1 VVGVFLLL
9 SNRQAGFFHYLANLR
24 FFGPCS
30 ARVAT
35 ASIRANSFTKRKDM
49 TVQTVSKPDYKA
61 FALNTFRTIP
71 QMERL
76 SEPERQAIEVVG
88 NVLPFKVNNYVLDE
102 LIDWDN
108 YQEDPIFNLVFPN
121 RDMLRPEHFAQ
132 MEHVLHS
139 TNDRNILRETAHQI
153 RLQLNPHP
161 AGQFELNVPEIDGIK
176 LTGIQHKYRET
187 VLFFPSSGQTCHSY
201 CTFCFRWPQFVGMNE
216 IKFAMRETELLIK
229 YLEQHQEVT
238 DILFTGGDP
247 MIMKYEVFRQYIEP
261 FLENSRTNIQSIRIG
276 TKSLAFWPY
285 KFIDDEEADKFLAL
299 FERVVKSGINLAF
312 MSHFNHPAELKT
324 PAVQRAIRRLRRTG
338 LQIRTQSPLLRHIN
352 DSPDVWADM
361 WREQV
366 NQNCIPYYMFVA
378 RDTGAR
384 HYFEV
389 PLVRAWQVFREAY
402 QQVSG
407 LCRTVRGP
415 SMSATPGKV
424 QVLGVAEVGDKKVLT
439 LRFLQGRNPDWVGR
453 PFFAEY
459 DAKATWLDELK
470 PAFENKF
477 FFEDELAEMYREK
490 AADVLSDD

>member
-1 VVGVFLLL
+1 MQHMTKLKPVYKAYAL
-9 SNRQAGFFHYLANLR
+9 
-24 FFGPCS
+24 
-30 ARVAT
+30 
-35 ASIRANSFTKRKDM
+35 NSFR
-49 TVQTVSKPDYKA
+49 
-61 FALNTFRTIP
+61 NIP
-71 QMERL
+71 QLERL
-76 SEPERQAIEVVG
+76 SAREQQDIEVVG
-88 NVLPFKVNNYVLDE
+88 NVLPFKVNNYVIDE
-102 LIDWDN
+102 LIDWNN
-108 YQEDPIFNLVFPN
+108 YQDDPIFNLTFPN
-121 RDMLRPEHFAQ
+121 RKMLLPEHFAA
-132 MEHVLHS
+132 MEKTLS
-139 TNDRNILRETAHQI
+139 DTNDRNLIRETAYKI

-161 AGQFELNVPEIDGIK
+161 AGQVELNVPEIDGVK

-187 VLFFPSSGQTCHSY
+187 LLFFPSSGQTCHSY

-216 IKFAMRETELLIK
+216 IKFAMRETELLVK

-261 FLENSRTNIQSIRIG
+261 FIGENKTNIQSIRIG

-285 KFIDDEEADKFLAL
+285 KFIDDEEADKFLQL
-299 FERVVKSGINLAF
+299 FERVIKSGINLAF
-312 MSHFNHPAELKT
+312 MAHFNHPIEIKT
-324 PAVQRAIRRLRRTG
+324 PAVQQAIRRLRSTG

-352 DSPDVWADM
+352 DSPEVWSDM

-378 RDTGAR
+378 RDTGAK

-389 PLVRAWQVFREAY
+389 PLVRTWEIFREAY

-424 QVLGVAEVGDKKVLT
+424 QVLGVARVGDKKVFT

-453 PFFAEY
+453 PFFAEF
-459 DAKATWLDELK
+459 DDKATWLTDLK
-470 PAFENKF
+470 PAFGERFFYEEELERMYQAKTSAHQSEN
-477 FFEDELAEMYREK
+477 
-490 AADVLSDD
+490 

>member
-1 VVGVFLLL
+1 MQLLT
-9 SNRQAGFFHYLANLR
+9 QA
-24 FFGPCS
+24 
-30 ARVAT
+30 
-35 ASIRANSFTKRKDM
+35 
-49 TVQTVSKPDYKA
+49 KPDYKA
-61 FALNTFRTIP
+61 YALNTFRNIP

-76 SEPERQAIEVVG
+76 SEAEKKAIEVVG
-88 NVLPFKVNNYVLDE
+88 NVLPFKVNNYVVDE

-108 YQEDPIFNLVFPN
+108 YPNDPIFNLVFPN
-121 RDMLRPEHFAQ
+121 REMLLPEHFAE
-132 MEHVLHS
+132 MEQRLNS
-139 TNDRNILRETAHQI
+139 TSDRNLIREVAHKI

-161 AGQFELNVPEIDGIK
+161 AGQTKLNVPEIEGVK
-176 LTGIQHKYRET
+176 LTGVQHKYRET
-187 VLFFPSSGQTCHSY
+187 LLFFPSSGQTCHSY

-247 MIMKYEVFRQYIEP
+247 MIMKFDVFRQYIEP
-261 FLENSRTNIQSIRIG
+261 FLEGNKTNIQSIRIG

-285 KFIDDEEADKFLAL
+285 KFIDDSESDKFLEL

-312 MSHFNHPAELKT
+312 MAHFNHPNELKT
-324 PAVQRAIRRLRRTG
+324 PAVQLAIRRLRNTG

-352 DSPDVWADM
+352 DHADIWAQM

-378 RDTGAR
+378 RDTGAK

-389 PLVRAWQVFREAY
+389 PLVEAWQIFRNAY

-424 QVLGVAEVGDKKVLT
+424 QILGVSDIANKKVIT

-459 DAKATWLDELK
+459 DDKATWLNELK
-470 PAFENKF
+470 PAFGEQF
-477 FFEDELAEMYREK
+477 FYEEELERMYQAK
-490 AADVLSDD
+490 TDGQHAYN

>member
-1 VVGVFLLL
+1 MEMTT
-9 SNRQAGFFHYLANLR
+9 QA
-24 FFGPCS
+24 
-30 ARVAT
+30 
-35 ASIRANSFTKRKDM
+35 
-49 TVQTVSKPDYKA
+49 KPAYKA
-61 FALNTFRTIP
+61 YALNTFRNIP

-76 SEPERQAIEVVG
+76 TETERFDIEVVG
-88 NVLPFKVNNYVLDE
+88 NVLPFKVNNYVIDE
-102 LIDWDN
+102 LIDWDH
-108 YQEDPIFNLVFPN
+108 YQGDPLFNLVFPN
-121 RDMLRPEHFAQ
+121 RHMLRPEHFAE
-132 MEHVLHS
+132 MERTLKE
-139 TNDRNILRETAHQI
+139 TGDRNVIREVAHKI

-161 AGQFELNVPEIDGIK
+161 AGQVELNVPEIEGVK

-187 VLFFPSSGQTCHSY
+187 LLFFPSSGQTCHSY

-216 IKFAMRETELLIK
+216 IKFAMRETELLVK
-229 YLEQHQEVT
+229 YLQQHQEVT

-261 FLENSRTNIQSIRIG
+261 FLDKNNGTNIQSIRIG

-299 FERVVKSGINLAF
+299 FERVTKSGINLAF
-312 MSHFNHPAELKT
+312 MSHFNHPNEMKT
-324 PAVQRAIRRLRRTG
+324 AAVQKAIRRLRNTG
-338 LQIRTQSPLLRHIN
+338 LQIRTQSPLLHNIN
-352 DSPDVWADM
+352 DDANAWAEM

-389 PLVRAWQVFREAY
+389 PLVRAWEIFREAY

-424 QVLGVAEVGDKKVLT
+424 QVLGVSEVAGKKVLA

-459 DAKATWLDELK
+459 DEKATWLDELK
-470 PAFENKF
+470 PAFEDKF
-477 FFEDELAEMYREK
+477 FYEDELENMYQEK
-490 AADVLSDD
+490 VSSVLSDN